1 MAVPEM
7 YLNHHLCFTSSWLP
21 IPLPSHSK
29 ANSAH
34 SCWFSLSVKSPIV
47 LIRTRN
53 LRKSLLHGGQWRS
66 APEQTR
72 EHPRWFAKYFSF
84 RQTCFPLIL
93 NSLCIFKGNVIHMF
107 LVEQLLRKEVGKEHG
122 RIPTPAIREMAA
134 AQGGDYVCALTECT
148 LDQEEE
154 RTVLSRLS
162 SPPVTHSLTLPPHVY
177 WALANPTS
185 Y

>member
-1 MAVPEM
+1 
-7 YLNHHLCFTSSWLP
+7 
-21 IPLPSHSK
+21 
-29 ANSAH
+29 
-34 SCWFSLSVKSPIV
+34 
-47 LIRTRN
+47 
-53 LRKSLLHGGQWRS
+53 
-66 APEQTR
+66 
-72 EHPRWFAKYFSF
+72 
-84 RQTCFPLIL
+84 
-93 NSLCIFKGNVIHMF
+93 MF

-134 AQGGDYVCALTECT
+134 AQGGDYVCALTECA

-177 WALANPTS
+177 WALANPTP